1 MSTKNAAAWRRLS
14 WELRPK
20 WNRLATFGLAVSALL
35 LAACGSSDPDLFCP
49 RLVVPQE
56 ADRIS
61 RFKGEGQDL
70 TDVQFQAAIDAAITE
85 CEFDDGL
92 IEVGMLVRLRVGRGP
107 ADEDRVADMTYF
119 VAIAKEDRKI
129 LAREEFDIEVE
140 LPANQSLVETAEEIN
155 QVIPIRDG
163 EFGLEYFI
171 FVGFALSPGEL
182 DYNRTRLQ

>member
-14 WELRPK
+14 WEVRPK
-20 WNRLATFGLAVSALL
+20 WNRLATFGLAASALL

-140 LPANQSLVETAEEIN
+140 LPANQSLVETSEEIN

-163 EFGLEYFI
+163 ESGLEYFI